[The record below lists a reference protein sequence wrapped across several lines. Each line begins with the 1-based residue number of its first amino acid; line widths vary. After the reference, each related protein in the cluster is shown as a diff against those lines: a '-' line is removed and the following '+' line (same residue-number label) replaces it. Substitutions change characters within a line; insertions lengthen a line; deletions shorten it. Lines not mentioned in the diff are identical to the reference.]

1 MLLMPVCT
9 LAATIALQVRL
20 SSKCTPETALKVML
34 DKQLNF
40 VDAVIE
46 HVWYCASCPLSQFPY
61 SASAE
66 ILRRLPLLSACV
78 FSCVVTPGGLVVL
91 KRFGFNYSTGQCLL

>member
-1 MLLMPVCT
+1 MLVAMIHNN
-9 LAATIALQVRL
+9 AANASVYSGCYHCIAGQIEF
-20 SSKCTPETALKVML
+20 KCTPETALKVML

-91 KRFGFNYSTGQCLL
+91 KRFGFN